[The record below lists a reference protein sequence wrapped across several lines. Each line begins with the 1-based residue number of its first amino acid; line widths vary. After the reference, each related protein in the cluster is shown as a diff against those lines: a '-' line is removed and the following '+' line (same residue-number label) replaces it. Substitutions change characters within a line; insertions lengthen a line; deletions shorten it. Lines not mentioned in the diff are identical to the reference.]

1 MKHYPIGVFIRSKS
15 NQVMQAPVVR
25 RLDNA
30 SQKINLYPVDGAV
43 RLVNTY
49 SLDRDLSSG

>member
-1 MKHYPIGVFIRSKS
+1 MKHYSIEAFIRSKS

-30 SQKINLYPVDGAV
+30 SQQINLYPVDSAV

-49 SLDRDLSSG
+49 SLDRDLSGG